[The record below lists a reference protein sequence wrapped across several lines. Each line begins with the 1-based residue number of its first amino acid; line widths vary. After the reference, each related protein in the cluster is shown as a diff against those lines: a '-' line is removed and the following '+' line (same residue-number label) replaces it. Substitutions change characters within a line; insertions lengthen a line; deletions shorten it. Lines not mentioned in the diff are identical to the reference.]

1 MGNLW
6 FLGGI
11 AAQLNQLQKRP
22 TTGLLTTKKIDL
34 YRFSCSWWVFC
45 YLKLNVISKDT
56 NAFAHS
62 LLGKSAYIWMCV
74 YVLLLFWGDEMEVRV
89 F

>member
-1 MGNLW
+1 MGTMW

-34 YRFSCSWWVFC
+34 YCFSCSWSVFC
-45 YLKLNVISKDT
+45 YLKLNIISKDT
-56 NAFAHS
+56 NASAHS
-62 LLGKSAYIWMCV
+62 LLGKSAYI
-74 YVLLLFWGDEMEVRV
+74 
-89 F
+89 